1 MSHAEKADKL
11 LIKPAAG
18 TRPAPPCRSDGSFL
32 RHARRPV
39 TRRVTSSTET
49 PGWRRPQTDRPGESH
64 SHPSGEEIV
73 GPRSYDGRKEA
84 STLNLWKRY
93 VARRHRKK
101 HERIEAEQA
110 RQKALA
116 GRDVEAAVRNVAQGS
131 ATAQQG
137 MYYEGP

>member
-1 MSHAEKADKL
+1 PGAATRARTVHSEGTHTAGQSPDESHA
-11 LIKPAAG
+11 
-18 TRPAPPCRSDGSFL
+18 
-32 RHARRPV
+32 ARRQ
-39 TRRVTSSTET
+39 
-49 PGWRRPQTDRPGESH
+49 PGWRRPQTDQPGESYR
-64 SHPSGEEIV
+64 HPSGEEIV